1 MKTRMKRMK
10 SKTKSKTKSKLYR
23 KILIIAIGVV
33 VLFLIAVVCGIF
45 YSFKKYEGDTCWIKI
60 PESTETALKDSLISN
75 LGSDYGLRVY
85 QMWYLMGGK
94 AEASQGAYKVE
105 PGISAFTLGK
115 TIKNNHQTPVK
126 IVFNS
131 VRTMDMLAEKISR
144 NMMFDKDDFLE
155 ACDDVLSAE
164 GLKKEE
170 FPAVFLPDTYEF
182 YWNASPQK
190 VIIRLF
196 GYYKKFWTE
205 ERVKNAAEMGLTP
218 VQVSTIAS
226 IVEEE
231 TNKADERPKVAR
243 LYLNRLNI
251 GMKLQADPTIKFAI
265 GDFSLRRITHEHLKV
280 ESPYNTY
287 KNKGL
292 PPGPIRVVSK
302 STLEGVLNAPKH
314 NYLYMC
320 AKEDFSG
327 YHNFA
332 EDYDSHLVNARRYQ
346 AELNKR
352 NIK

>member
-1 MKTRMKRMK
+1 MKTRKKQMKL
-10 SKTKSKTKSKLYR
+10 KTKSKTKSKSNR

-33 VLFLIAVVCGIF
+33 VLLLIAVACGLS
-45 YSFKKYEGDTCWIKI
+45 YSLKKYEGETCWIKI
-60 PESTETALKDSLISN
+60 HVPTEAALKDSLISN

-85 QMWYLMGGK
+85 QMWYIMGGNV
-94 AEASQGAYKVE
+94 ETSQGAYKVE
-105 PGISAFTLGK
+105 PGISAFSLGK
-115 TIKNNHQTPVK
+115 AIKNNHQTPVRV
-126 IVFNS
+126 VFNN
-131 VRTMDMLAEKISR
+131 VRTMDLLAEKISR
-144 NMMFDKDDFLE
+144 NMMFDKEDFLK
-155 ACDDVLSAE
+155 ACDDVLLAE

-170 FPAVFLPDTYEF
+170 FPSAFFPDTYEF

-190 VIIRLF
+190 VVMRLLD
-196 GYYKKFWTE
+196 YYKKFWTE
-205 ERVKNAAEMGLTP
+205 ERVAKAAELGLTP

-243 LYLNRLNI
+243 LYLNRLKK
-251 GMKLQADPTIKFAI
+251 GMKLQADPTIKFGL
-265 GDFSLRRITHEHLKV
+265 GDFSLRRITLEHLKV

-287 KNKGL
+287 KYKGL

-332 EDYDSHLVNARRYQ
+332 ENYDTHLANARRYQ